1 MNLITNMTKSK
12 CTREQLLDENARVS
26 ASLRLTDADFA
37 NAAGLLGVET
47 AAIRAVLE
55 VETGNKGGFLA
66 PGKPTLLFEGHVF
79 WSQLSK
85 CGLAPADYQKGNE
98 DILYP
103 KWTKAYYK
111 GGMGE
116 YERLERARVIHR
128 EAADSSAS

>member
-55 VETGNKGGFLA
+55 VGTGNKGGFLA
-66 PGKPTLLFEGHVF
+66 PGKPTILFEGHVF
-79 WSQLSK
+79 
-85 CGLAPADYQKGNE
+85 
-98 DILYP
+98 
-103 KWTKAYYK
+103 
-111 GGMGE
+111 
-116 YERLERARVIHR
+116 
-128 EAADSSAS
+128 